1 MEEVAKYIDN
11 LRIKGFVCPNPI
23 IWNDFYLKFNE
34 NDNLLKPLILASWHH
49 TSDTDKI
56 NRLKEQLE
64 SISIGQDRQEAIA
77 FLEKLPDSDW
87 YKKNK

>member
-1 MEEVAKYIDN
+1 MKEVKRFIA
-11 LRIKGFVCPNPI
+11 LIKNKSYVCPNPMV
-23 IWNDFYLKFNE
+23 WNDFYLKFKVK
-34 NDNLLKPLILASWHH
+34 DALLKPLILGAWHH

>member
-1 MEEVAKYIDN
+1 MKEVKRFIALIKNNSYI
-11 LRIKGFVCPNPI
+11 CPNPMV
-23 IWNDFYLKFNE
+23 WNDFYLKFNA
-34 NDNLLKPLILASWHH
+34 NGDLLKPLILGAWHH

-64 SISIGQDRQEAIA
+64 AISIGQDKQEAFA

-87 YKKNK
+87 YKKN